1 MKEEHCELCYHD
13 EKKVKHASDML
24 EKENISSVAKMFKA
38 LADET
43 RLKIAYALYT
53 EKELCVRDVA
63 SIIHSSIATASHH
76 LRLLQTIGLAKKRK
90 EGKLVFYS
98 LDDSHVNGLI
108 KLAFSHSSEM
118 KHKDLD
124 M

>member
-1 MKEEHCELCYHD
+1 
-13 EKKVKHASDML
+13 ML

-63 SIIHSSIATASHH
+63 SIIHSSIATVSHH
-76 LRLLQTIGLAKKRK
+76 LRLLQTIGLAKSVKR
-90 EGKLVFYS
+90 ETCFYS

-108 KLAFSHSSEM
+108 ELAFSHSSEIN
-118 KHKDLD
+118 KKN
-124 M
+124 